1 VQGNDSIKNATSIL
15 DYIFRELAVSYL
27 DRTDLAHVKP
37 GGTAFDDLGRGEEE
51 GKRNISE
58 VTETAASKSLE
69 VLKQVASTGYM
80 RKRLPQEFTVL
91 QGGVGATALA
101 TGTDAMVTLNV
112 LMPEARMAGFSE
124 TTSAFAMGSATT
136 DARSKA
142 KLQGYT
148 GDSCSECGNYTMV
161 RNGSCLKCNSCGA
174 TTGCS

>member
-1 VQGNDSIKNATSIL
+1 
-15 DYIFRELAVSYL
+15 
-27 DRTDLAHVKP
+27 
-37 GGTAFDDLGRGEEE
+37 
-51 GKRNISE
+51 
-58 VTETAASKSLE
+58 
-69 VLKQVASTGYM
+69 M
-80 RKRLPQEFTVL
+80 L

-112 LMPEARMAGFSE
+112 LMPEARLSGFSE
-124 TTSAFAMGSATT
+124 TTSAFALGTATS

>member
-1 VQGNDSIKNATSIL
+1 
-15 DYIFRELAVSYL
+15 
-27 DRTDLAHVKP
+27 
-37 GGTAFDDLGRGEEE
+37 
-51 GKRNISE
+51 
-58 VTETAASKSLE
+58 
-69 VLKQVASTGYM
+69 M

-91 QGGVGATALA
+91 QGGVGATAF
-101 TGTDAMVTLNV
+101 GTDANAALAM
-112 LMPEARMAGFSE
+112 LMPETRVTGFSE
-124 TTSAFAMGSATT
+124 TTSTFAIGTATG